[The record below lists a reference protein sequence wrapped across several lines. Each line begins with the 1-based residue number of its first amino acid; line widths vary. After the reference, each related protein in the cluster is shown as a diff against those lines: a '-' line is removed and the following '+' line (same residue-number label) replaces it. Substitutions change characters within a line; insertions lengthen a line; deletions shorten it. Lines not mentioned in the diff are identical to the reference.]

1 MADSMEKIVSLC
13 KRRGFIFPG
22 SDIYG
27 GLANSWDYG
36 PYGVEMKNNIKRAW
50 WKANVY
56 MRNDIYGMDAAIIM
70 HPKTWEASGHVE
82 NFFDLKADCK
92 DCKKRHKVA
101 DLSDPK
107 KCPECGGELTEAR
120 QFNLMFKT
128 HMGPIEDVSSVA
140 YLRPETA
147 QGMFDN
153 FSNVLDSRH
162 PKLPFGLAQ
171 IGKSFRNEITPGNFT
186 FRTREFEQME
196 IEYFC
201 RPEDSDKVYEEW
213 VASRKQ
219 WYLNLGMKQDHLRF
233 RQHDKSELAHYAKA
247 CTDVEYEFPW
257 GWSELEGIANR
268 TDFDLK
274 QHAQYSG
281 KDLRFFDEVK
291 KERFFPYII
300 EPSGGVDRCM
310 LAFLA
315 DAYHEEQVKDDLR
328 VVLQLNKELSPIKVA
343 VLPLLKN
350 RAEIVDVAKK
360 LAADLKKSIVTVYDD
375 TANIGK
381 LYRRQDEVGTL
392 YCVTI
397 DVQSL
402 EDKQATVRERDTMQ
416 QVRVPIENLKS
427 YLSDKLN

>member
-1 MADSMEKIVSLC
+1 MEKVVSLC

-36 PYGVEMKNNIKRAW
+36 PYGVELKNNIKKAW
-50 WKANVY
+50 WKDNVY

-70 HPKTWEASGHVE
+70 HPKTWEASGHVQ

-92 DCKKRHKVA
+92 GCNKRLKVA
-101 DLSDPK
+101 DLKDIK

-120 QFNLMFKT
+120 QFNLMFRT
-128 HMGPIEDVSSVA
+128 HTGPIEDDANLA

-147 QGMFDN
+147 QGMFVN
-153 FSNVLDSRH
+153 FQNILDSRH

-201 RPEDSDKVYEEW
+201 RPEESDKVYEEW
-213 VASRKQ
+213 VQARQS
-219 WYLNLGMKQDHLRF
+219 WYLDLGMKPENIRF
-233 RQHDKSELAHYAKA
+233 RKHAKDELAHYAKA
-247 CTDVEYEFPW
+247 CMDVEYNFPW

-274 QHAQYSG
+274 QHSQFSG
-281 KDLRFFDEVK
+281 QDLRYFDAVK
-291 KERFFPYII
+291 NERFFPYII
-300 EPSGGVDRCM
+300 EPSGGIDRCL
-310 LAFLA
+310 LAFLV
-315 DAYHEEQVKDDLR
+315 DAYHEELVKDDTR
-328 VVLQLNKELSPIKVA
+328 VVLKLNKDLAPNKVA

-350 RAEIVDVAKK
+350 RTEIVEIAKN
-360 LAADLKKSIVTVYDD
+360 LAQDLKKDMVAVYDD

-392 YCVTI
+392 FCVTI

-402 EDKQATVRERDTMQ
+402 EDKQATVRSRDTME
-416 QVRVPIENLKS
+416 QVRINIDNVKQYLVDQLK
-427 YLSDKLN
+427 